1 MTKAKEVTARNID
14 TCALLVETSI
24 SVWTARKLDRGV
36 TDEVLLSKH
45 AGSKGAARVNKH
57 LLSDRPEL
65 ENIQKH
71 ANAARTYLYT
81 HTLPWSNS
89 GLRLLPTAEFM
100 KFNDR
105 MLTFEDEFDKLVN
118 EFVEIYPTLITAQAM
133 AMGDMFNRD
142 DYPHADAMR
151 RKFSFR
157 VSYMPVPAAGDFRV
171 DVGLEAQQELR
182 EQLEKIGDERVKM
195 AVADIKARLGEH
207 LERMSDRLTID
218 VDKDGKETPRRF
230 HASLIDGAY
239 ELCDLVRSL
248 NIVMDVDLEK
258 ARVGLVDAL
267 KTYTADDLRQSPA
280 MRESVKAGVDKVLEQ
295 FVWEKQ

>member
-1 MTKAKEVTARNID
+1 MTDARSID

-36 TDEVLLSKH
+36 TDEVLLNKH

-65 ENIQKH
+65 EKIQKH
-71 ANAARTYLYT
+71 ANAARQYLYT

-105 MLTFEDEFDKLVN
+105 MLTFEDEFDTLVN
-118 EFVEIYPTLITAQAM
+118 EFVDIYPTLITAQAM
-133 AMGDMFNRD
+133 ALGDMFNRD
-142 DYPHADAMR
+142 DYPHADQMR

-171 DVGLEAQQELR
+171 DVGVEAQQELR
-182 EQLEKIGDERVKM
+182 EQLERIADERVKG

-207 LERMSDRLTID
+207 LERMSDRLTVD
-218 VDKDGKETPRRF
+218 VDKDTGDAVPRRF

-239 ELCDLVRSL
+239 ELCDLVRTL
-248 NIVMDVDLEK
+248 NIVMDVDLET
-258 ARVGLVDAL
+258 ARRGLESAL
-267 KTYTADDLRQSPA
+267 KTYTADDLRSSIA
-280 MRESVKAGVDKVLEQ
+280 MREAVKRDVDGVLEK
-295 FVWEKQ
+295 FIWEKQ